1 MTQRKYI
8 QSVERAMLLLET
20 LVTRNEGFRL
30 AELSEQF
37 SLNKTTLHGLLAT
50 LSSLGY
56 VSRRGQHYIAGLR
69 LRDVARDPWDVF
81 HLGVGKQFGL
91 DFGTV
96 IILTGAAV
104 LLLWIPLR
112 QMPGLGT
119 VSNVIVLGL
128 AANATLAVLP
138 PMESL
143 MLRSLMLIGAIVLNA
158 LATGMYIGA
167 GFGPGPRDGLMT
179 GLHARTGWSLR
190 GIRTVIELSVLAIG
204 WALGGTVGVGTV
216 LYALTIGPLIQLCL
230 PWFRQPTVRKTV
242 TATGEAVS

>member
-1 MTQRKYI
+1 
-8 QSVERAMLLLET
+8 MLRR
-20 LVTRNEGFRL
+20 LVQL
-30 AELSEQF
+30 YV
-37 SLNKTTLHGLLAT
+37 GLVLYGVSTA
-50 LSSLGY
+50 LFVHANLG
-56 VSRRGQHYIAGLR
+56 A
-69 LRDVARDPWDVF
+69 DPWDVF
-81 HLGVGKQFGL
+81 HLGIGKQLGL

-96 IILTGAAV
+96 MILTGAAV

-119 VSNVIVLGL
+119 ISNVIVLGL

-138 PMESL
+138 PLDSL
-143 MLRSLMLIGAIVLNA
+143 VVRSLMLVGAIVMNA

-190 GIRTVIELSVLAIG
+190 GIRTAIEVSVLVIG
-204 WALGGTVGVGTV
+204 WALGGTFGVGTV

-230 PWFRQPTVRKTV
+230 PWFRQPVRP
-242 TATGEAVS
+242 EPAVSRGEVAS